1 MRLVI
6 QKHPVTTRCERCL
19 PGVLEQHH
27 DCYHIL
33 EESEDDS
40 PDVTLVIRSE
50 TGDETY
56 KLTPQQVELMKT
68 EGPEVILAEIDAW
81 KDQQHQEKF

>member
-6 QKHPVTTRCERCL
+6 QKHPITARCERCL

-27 DCYHIL
+27 DCYHVL
-33 EESEDDS
+33 EEVEDGS
-40 PDVTLVIRSE
+40 PNTTLVIRSA

-56 KLTPQQVELMKT
+56 GLTPEQVELMKT
-68 EGPEVILAEIDAW
+68 EGPEAILAEIDTW
-81 KDQQHQEKF
+81 KAQQAGE